1 LKHIIYITV
10 FLLLCTTT
18 AINVGAQDSIPR
30 TAEKLRNYT
39 LTPIKASMFASA
51 LPGLGQ
57 IYNRKYWKV
66 PIVYAGFG
74 ALGYFIVTNTSNY
87 NTWMTAYR
95 DFTDDIPGT
104 ASYTK
109 LEFLKSYE
117 RGEYD
122 PILNDESYLA
132 SKASWAKSNMLNGVK
147 YYRKYRDLSYIGVA
161 AWYLFTI
168 LDANVDASLFDY
180 NISDD
185 LSATVAPLTVTSTG
199 LSPGISFKLVKN
211 F

>member
-1 LKHIIYITV
+1 
-10 FLLLCTTT
+10 
-18 AINVGAQDSIPR
+18 
-30 TAEKLRNYT
+30 
-39 LTPIKASMFASA
+39 MFASA

-74 ALGYFIVTNTSNY
+74 ALGYFIVTNSTNY

-95 DFTDDIPGT
+95 DFTDNIPGT
-104 ASYTK
+104 SSYTK
-109 LEFLKSYE
+109 LDFVKSLD

-122 PILNDESYLA
+122 PILDEDIFDA
-132 SKASWAKSNMLNGVK
+132 STSSWVKSNLLNGVD
-147 YYRKYRDLSYIGVA
+147 YFRKYRDLSYIGVA

-185 LSATVAPLTVTSTG
+185 ISATIAPLTVTSTG

>member
-1 LKHIIYITV
+1 M
-10 FLLLCTTT
+10 CTTT

-74 ALGYFIVTNTSNY
+74 ALGYFIVTNSSSY

-95 DFTDDIPGT
+95 DFTDNIPGT

-109 LEFLKSYE
+109 LEFLKSYG

-122 PILNDESYLA
+122 PILNDESFSA

-147 YYRKYRDLSYIGVA
+147 YFRKYRDLSYIGVA

-185 LSATVAPLTVTSTG
+185 LSATVAPLTVTSAG